1 MRVEVYFSPL
11 GVPASAFA
19 GRVVAV
25 IDVLRASTTIAAA
38 LHNGARNVLPFESS
52 EEAVTRV
59 KSFERKEV
67 VLAGERKMKAIAG
80 FDLGNSPLEF
90 TREAVEGRS
99 VLLATTNG
107 TVAITAVQGARD
119 VVIASYVNFTPVV
132 TLLRTATRAGTDIVL
147 LCSGHEKGFALEDT
161 ACAGRFV
168 RHLVRGRPAVAL
180 NDAAQAAVLI
190 EKRYGDRIDE
200 VFADAEHGRALKEAG
215 FGPDL
220 EVCAQLE
227 AYPVIPV
234 YQERQITKL
243 GQARPG
249 R

>member
-11 GVPASAFA
+11 GVPSSAFA
-19 GRVVAV
+19 GKVVAV

-38 LHNGARNVLPFESS
+38 LHNGARNVLPFDSS
-52 EEAVTRV
+52 EEAITRV

-90 TREAVEGRS
+90 TPEAVEGRS
-99 VLLATTNG
+99 VLLTTTNG
-107 TVAITAVQGARD
+107 TVAITSVQGARD

-132 TLLRTATRAGTDIVL
+132 TLLRTATRAGTDVVVL
-147 LCSGHEKGFALEDT
+147 CAGREKGFALEDA

-168 RHLVRGRPAVAL
+168 RHLVRGRSNLGL
-180 NDAAQAAVLI
+180 NDGAQAAMLI

-200 VFADAEHGRALKEAG
+200 VVADAEHGRALKEAG
-215 FGPDL
+215 FGQDL

-234 YQERQITKL
+234 YLERQITKI
-243 GQARPG
+243 GPG
-249 R
+249 RER

>member
-11 GVPASAFA
+11 GVPSSAFA
-19 GRVVAV
+19 GKVVAV
-25 IDVLRASTTIAAA
+25 IDVLRASSTIAAA

-52 EEAVTRV
+52 EEAITRV

-90 TREAVEGRS
+90 TSEAVEGRS
-99 VLLATTNG
+99 VLLTTTNG
-107 TVAITAVQGARD
+107 TVAITSVQGARD

-132 TLLRTATRAGTDIVL
+132 TLLRTAARAGTDVTVL
-147 LCSGHEKGFALEDT
+147 CAGREKGFALEDA

-168 RHLVRGRPAVAL
+168 KHLVRGLPKLEL

-200 VFADAEHGRALKEAG
+200 VFANAEHGRALKEAG
-215 FGPDL
+215 FGQDL

-234 YQERQITKL
+234 YQERQITKI
-243 GQARPG
+243 GPG
-249 R
+249 RER

>member
-11 GVPASAFA
+11 GVPSSAFA
-19 GRVVAV
+19 GKVVAV
-25 IDVLRASTTIAAA
+25 IDVLRASSTIAAA

-59 KSFERKEV
+59 KSFDRKEV

-90 TREAVEGRS
+90 IPEAVEGRS
-99 VLLATTNG
+99 VLLTTTNG
-107 TVAITAVQGARD
+107 TVAITSVQGARD
-119 VVIASYVNFTPVV
+119 VVIASYVNFTPIV
-132 TLLRTATRAGTDIVL
+132 TLLRTATRAGTDVVVL
-147 LCSGHEKGFALEDT
+147 CAGREKGFALEDA

-168 RHLVRGRPAVAL
+168 RHLVRGRSHPGL
-180 NDAAQAAVLI
+180 NDAAQAAMLI
-190 EKRYGDRIDE
+190 EKRYGDRIED

-234 YQERQITKL
+234 YQERQITKI
-243 GQARPG
+243 GPG
-249 R
+249 RER

>member
-11 GVPASAFA
+11 GVPSSAFA
-19 GRVVAV
+19 GKVVAV
-25 IDVLRASTTIAAA
+25 IDVLRASSTIAAA

-52 EEAVTRV
+52 EEAITRV

-90 TREAVEGRS
+90 TSEAVEGRS
-99 VLLATTNG
+99 VLLTTTNG
-107 TVAITAVQGARD
+107 TVAITSVQGARD

-132 TLLRTATRAGTDIVL
+132 TLLRTAARAGTDVTVL
-147 LCSGHEKGFALEDT
+147 CAGREKGFALEDA

-168 RHLVRGRPAVAL
+168 KHLVRGLPKLEL

-200 VFADAEHGRALKEAG
+200 VFAAAEHGRALKEAG
-215 FGPDL
+215 FGQDL

-234 YQERQITKL
+234 YLERQITKI
-243 GQARPG
+243 GPG
-249 R
+249 RER

>member
-11 GVPASAFA
+11 GVPSSAFA
-19 GRVVAV
+19 GKVVAV

-38 LHNGARNVLPFESS
+38 LHNGARNVLPFESA
-52 EEAVTRV
+52 EEAITRV

-90 TREAVEGRS
+90 TPDAVEGRS
-99 VLLATTNG
+99 VLLTTTNG
-107 TVAITAVQGARD
+107 TVAITSVQGARD

-132 TLLRTATRAGTDIVL
+132 TLLRTAARAGTDVVVL
-147 LCSGHEKGFALEDT
+147 CAGREKGFALEDA

-168 RHLVRGRPAVAL
+168 RHLVRGLPKLEL

-200 VFADAEHGRALKEAG
+200 VFAHAEHGRALKEAG
-215 FGPDL
+215 FGQDL

-234 YQERQITKL
+234 YLERQITNI
-243 GQARPG
+243 GPG
-249 R
+249 RER